1 MFIWVFLRV
10 IVRQVL
16 RGSTLRTRNAFFLC
30 RFLYRT
36 KIFPARRFTYLKIN
50 FFTMTTHVIEE
61 ELQEKFACCSWEL
74 SLILLQVQDSLFADT
89 VTLQLKKV
97 PPFSC
102 HVGFQDSRAP

>member
-1 MFIWVFLRV
+1 
-10 IVRQVL
+10 
-16 RGSTLRTRNAFFLC
+16 
-30 RFLYRT
+30 
-36 KIFPARRFTYLKIN
+36 
-50 FFTMTTHVIEE
+50 MTTHVIEE

-102 HVGFQDSRAP
+102 HVGFQDSRAPQARPWCSPQRSTAYS

>member
-1 MFIWVFLRV
+1 MLIFVPLSSPNENLSGQRV
-10 IVRQVL
+10 
-16 RGSTLRTRNAFFLC
+16 
-30 RFLYRT
+30 Y
-36 KIFPARRFTYLKIN
+36 IFEIN

-74 SLILLQVQDSLFADT
+74 SLILLQVQDSLFADI